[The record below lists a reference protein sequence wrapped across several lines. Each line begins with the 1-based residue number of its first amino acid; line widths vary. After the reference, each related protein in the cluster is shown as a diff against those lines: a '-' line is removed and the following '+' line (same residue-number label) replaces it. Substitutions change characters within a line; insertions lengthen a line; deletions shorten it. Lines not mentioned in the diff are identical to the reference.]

1 MYDLSWSQ
9 DSTRLISGSVDNTAI
24 VWNISNGKREGERER
39 EREREGERERVTIMS
54 YHRRQGLY
62 SEREPSLYSGC
73 GLGS

>member
-39 EREREGERERVTIMS
+39 ERERGRRES
-54 YHRRQGLY
+54 DYHVLSQETR
-62 SEREPSLYSGC
+62 SVF
-73 GLGS
+73 